1 MENFRRN
8 VDFRRYLNW
17 SRLVKGKP
25 IHIRLYELIYFELIL
40 KWIEMKKPSL
50 RSLIYE
56 IINSQDYEENFARG
70 KIFQKYIDEVLETP
84 CEDGSGYY
92 NPNSSEILT
101 EINIKELHDVKFLI
115 KEELNTVIIIDRYK
129 AIYTFCKIYETWC
142 LKKKGEQIK
151 DITKK
156 ERFDVT
162 VDLPLKISQHI
173 KGDTK

>member
-1 MENFRRN
+1 MESIKKN
-8 VDFRRYLNW
+8 VDFRRYFDW

-25 IHIRLYELIYFELIL
+25 IHIRLYELIYIELLL

-56 IINSQDYEENFARG
+56 IINSQDYEENFAKG
-70 KIFQKYIDEVLETP
+70 KIFQKYIDETLETP

-92 NPNSSEILT
+92 NPDSREILT
-101 EINIKELHDVKFLI
+101 EINIKELYDVKFLI
-115 KEELNTVIIIDRYK
+115 KEELNTVIKIDRYK

-142 LKKKGEQIK
+142 LKKKAEQIK

-162 VDLPLKISQHI
+162 VDLPLKIS
-173 KGDTK
+173 